1 MPSVAAMVSQL
12 WGGGLAATL
21 RNTCSGFHGSSTSHY
36 RLVPGFYKGYR
47 VYLLGGL
54 GLRVQGS
61 ALTAR
66 WHVGVGIADC
76 TGPAAEVVAREDN
89 GV

>member
-1 MPSVAAMVSQL
+1 M
-12 WGGGLAATL
+12 
-21 RNTCSGFHGSSTSHY
+21 
-36 RLVPGFYKGYR
+36 VPGFYKGYR